1 MYGLESG
8 KLLIILTLMQ
18 WRKVSIYRGV
28 LLQDNGICIN
38 SENMEI
44 VNSVD
49 YCEYG
54 MRLYWI

>member
-1 MYGLESG
+1 MCGLESG
-8 KLLIILTLMQ
+8 KLLIILTLMR
-18 WRKVSIYRGV
+18 WRRVSIYRGV